1 MLHVT
6 KDGRHI
12 RVSRT
17 TKNLQR
23 CVFFRVYRFKK
34 IIRFFSPFS
43 SGEYGFGSFTPDTK
57 LFVPFK
63 TTFDQPPDGVTLA
76 LAGFVAHLDV
86 HSYDDYD
93 GLALDKYVGEIT
105 ESGFYID
112 TRDLSDGMVDVNRIY
127 CSWMACAGLY
137 DSLHTY

>member
-1 MLHVT
+1 MLA
-6 KDGRHI
+6 
-12 RVSRT
+12 
-17 TKNLQR
+17 
-23 CVFFRVYRFKK
+23 F
-34 IIRFFSPFS
+34 FS
-43 SGEYGFGSFTPDTK
+43 SGEYGFGSFTPDANV
-57 LFVPFK
+57 FIPFK
-63 TTFDQPPDGVTLA
+63 TTFAQPPDGVTLA

-86 HSYDDYD
+86 HSYDEYD

-105 ESGFYID
+105 ESGFYIN

>member
-1 MLHVT
+1 MFQ
-6 KDGRHI
+6 GQP
-12 RVSRT
+12 RT
-17 TKNLQR
+17 
-23 CVFFRVYRFKK
+23 CSVFFLLFLFRVYRLKKKEKK
-34 IIRFFSPFS
+34 IIRFCWPFS